1 MGHPFE
7 IVADSSISS
16 RGKDEM
22 KERPTYSNDRT
33 EVHDDR
39 RENEILQFVKL
50 LENSGS
56 SEAMKRLLLKI
67 INLNKC
73 EELKPFLGDCSTDV
87 NKVKKKLGRSS
98 QDSSSYHG
106 RSKNQTVRRSSKTGR
121 FESSEQG
128 TGSGQNSKSGT
139 RKSTRTKIVDQGGRS
154 NVIGDLT
161 KTNKGPLS
169 PGTSLRRSRQSES
182 CLRKGLRET
191 ALNSEKLATSSS
203 LLQLR
208 TARRSD
214 LNRRRPIIHLNQ
226 GEMQVRKQNASWDP
240 VPGSTAIGKRRTS
253 TGSFLKSV
261 PVSPTDQNAIWNS
274 PVSRAKGS
282 VGIDRLRNKTLGKII
297 EKRID
302 LGDNENKNVDY
313 SGDSE
318 DVPTTDV
325 NGSKRFNSFAQFEP
339 TGQVAYREQT
349 VRLHD
354 LVDDLRSN
362 RELNS
367 ISNISN
373 EDASEEIVPEKKGL
387 RKLFTRP
394 LTKKKVIGKDKQS
407 ITSEATNENYRSLSD
422 ENKFHA
428 DDLNNS
434 IASGSL
440 LSSIAS

>member
-139 RKSTRTKIVDQGGRS
+139 RKSTRTKIVDQGGKS
-154 NVIGDLT
+154 NVIGDLA

-169 PGTSLRRSRQSES
+169 PGTSLRRSRQSDS

-261 PVSPTDQNAIWNS
+261 PVSPTNQNAIWNS

-282 VGIDRLRNKTLGKII
+282 VGIDRLRNNTLGKII
-297 EKRID
+297 EKRTD

-318 DVPTTDV
+318 DVPTTDDVPTTNV
-325 NGSKRFNSFAQFEP
+325 NGSKLYNSFAQFEP

-394 LTKKKVIGKDKQS
+394 LTKKKVIL
-407 ITSEATNENYRSLSD
+407 EATNENYRSLSG
-422 ENKFHA
+422 ENKFHT
-428 DDLNNS
+428 DDLNDS
-434 IASGSL
+434 IVSSSFQ
-440 LSSIAS
+440 SSIAS